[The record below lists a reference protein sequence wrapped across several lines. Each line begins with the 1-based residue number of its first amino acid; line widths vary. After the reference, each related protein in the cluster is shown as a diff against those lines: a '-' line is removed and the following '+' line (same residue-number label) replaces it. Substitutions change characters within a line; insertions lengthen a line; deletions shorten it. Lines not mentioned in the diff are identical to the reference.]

1 MTMPRKICNDNC
13 ILARIVVYLCYAL
26 MSFFYQH
33 FPLTVP
39 RPLHSNCSI
48 VPVAALV
55 TKSALRLTPAGWLI
69 VVAACY
75 GKIRR

>member
-1 MTMPRKICNDNC
+1 MMTMPRKICNDNC
-13 ILARIVVYLCYAL
+13 ILAHIVVYLCYGFDAI
-26 MSFFYQH
+26 FYRKFSVTSTYTTQQ
-33 FPLTVP
+33 
-39 RPLHSNCSI
+39 CSI